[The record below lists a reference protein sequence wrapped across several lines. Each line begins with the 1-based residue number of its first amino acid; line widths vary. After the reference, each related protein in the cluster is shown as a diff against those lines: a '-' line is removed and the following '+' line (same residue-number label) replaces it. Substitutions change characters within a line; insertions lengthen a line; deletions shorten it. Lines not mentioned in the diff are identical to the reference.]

1 MRTVDPIVAPPR
13 FQRSESEEQSGS
25 TDNLQRMRLSECGNQ
40 IGNRPLAVGFKKG
53 PRPRLFDPKRPMI
66 AIACL
71 DCGHVALR
79 LQKLPVKSATRQ
91 G

>member
-1 MRTVDPIVAPPR
+1 VDQP
-13 FQRSESEEQSGS
+13 
-25 TDNLQRMRLSECGNQ
+25 TTCKECGSQNVETGWA
-40 IGNRPLAVGFKKG
+40 IGRWPLGFKKG

-79 LQKLPVKSATRQ
+79 LHKLPGKSTTRRVKRIPQ
-91 G
+91 Q